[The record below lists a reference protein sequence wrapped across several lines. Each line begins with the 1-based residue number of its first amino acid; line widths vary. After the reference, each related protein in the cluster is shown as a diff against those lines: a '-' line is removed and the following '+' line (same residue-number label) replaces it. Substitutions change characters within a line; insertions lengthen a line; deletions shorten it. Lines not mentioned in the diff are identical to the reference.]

1 METEMITMMKMLNLQ
16 PRGALLMRKIMCKI
30 SNCSNRVQAG
40 LIQAL
45 VQLMRK
51 ASQVTLSQSNQK
63 VA

>member
-1 METEMITMMKMLNLQ
+1 
-16 PRGALLMRKIMCKI
+16 MRKIMCKI
-30 SNCSNRVQAG
+30 SNCSNQVQAA

-45 VQLMRK
+45 VQLMQK

>member
-1 METEMITMMKMLNLQ
+1 METEMIMMMKMLNQQ
-16 PRGALLMRKIMCKI
+16 PRGALLMRKIMFKI

>member
-1 METEMITMMKMLNLQ
+1 MLNQQL
-16 PRGALLMRKIMCKI
+16 RGALLMRKIMCKI